1 MSDMQKPEFGFPR
14 STGQLI
20 SVGIALYMIVKPVFN
35 FIVLGGSI
43 KPLAFGIA
51 ALICFWI
58 GLKYSNMAVAVL
70 LMLVACTNMPTNLK
84 LIGFNCFLI
93 YAIEGVIDMIAA
105 CVLAFHSEV
114 RKHFDFFFTA

>member
-1 MSDMQKPEFGFPR
+1 MSEMQKPDLSFPR

-20 SVGIALYMIVKPVFN
+20 SVGIAVYMIIKPVFN

-43 KPLAFGIA
+43 KPLALGIA
-51 ALICFWI
+51 ALIAFFI
-58 GLKYSNMAVAVL
+58 GLKYSNMVIAVL

-84 LIGFNCFLI
+84 LIGLNCYLI

-114 RKHFDFFFTA
+114 RKHCDFLF